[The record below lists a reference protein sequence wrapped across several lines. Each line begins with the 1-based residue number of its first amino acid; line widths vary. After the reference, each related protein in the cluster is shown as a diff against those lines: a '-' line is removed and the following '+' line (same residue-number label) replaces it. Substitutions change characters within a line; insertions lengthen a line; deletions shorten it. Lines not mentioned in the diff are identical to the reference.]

1 MTASKRARPGW
12 RRTIPAQLT
21 GAQRQRLRGLVHD
34 PDTWVLR
41 SAWDSYLLDGE
52 DGRLIDPADLS
63 ADHLVA
69 SLEWL
74 RQQRHPLHRV
84 LEGGRRA
91 PEGWLESLPLHQR
104 LSELLHR

>member
-1 MTASKRARPGW
+1 MTTPQREPQGW

-21 GAQRQRLRGLVHD
+21 SAQSERLRGLVHD

-41 SAWDSYLLDGE
+41 SAWDAYLLDG
-52 DGRLIDPADLS
+52 DPGRLVDPADLS

-74 RQQRHPLHRV
+74 RQQRHPLHRA

-104 LSELLHR
+104 LTELLRS